1 MRKVSALLLAM
12 SLLALLVIW
21 APGRD
26 SEQQLAVVTEI
37 APKGI
42 ARVQAPAMAP
52 RAADHSV
59 AERRIRIFSPDM
71 PLVERPA
78 TEPNRTVASAPRP
91 AVADT
96 VGELRVASG
105 VKQSGPTAP
114 PRFGAPV
121 PADDSTRYE
130 LIRNLQRELK
140 RVGCYWGEVDGDWG
154 AGSKRSMGAF
164 MERVNA
170 TLPIDQ
176 PDYILLSLVQGHTGL
191 ACGKDCPTGQSLSA
205 NGRCTPNVVLTQN
218 GRRGGR
224 DEAAAPRTDGWTTV
238 TEAAPAVVGEPL
250 PGRMAIG
257 GPRTAEPK
265 LDASGLGAV
274 AAAAAGAA
282 RTSTSPDAYRPS
294 AASRPAVRSS
304 SSYRASA
311 PSRTSGRRLSYS
323 DVFR

>member
-21 APGRD
+21 SPGRD

-37 APKGI
+37 APRGI
-42 ARVQAPAMAP
+42 ARVQAPAAP
-52 RAADHSV
+52 RAADQSV
-59 AERRIRIFSPDM
+59 AERRVRVFSPDM

-78 TEPNRTVASAPRP
+78 TEPNRTVANAPRP

-105 VKQSGPTAP
+105 VKQSGPTTP

-121 PADDSTRYE
+121 PSDDSSRFE

-154 AGSKRSMGAF
+154 GGSKRSMGAF

-191 ACGKDCPTGQSLSA
+191 ACGKDCPAGQSLSA
-205 NGRCTPNVVLTQN
+205 GGRCTPNVVLTQN

-238 TEAAPAVVGEPL
+238 TEAAPAAVAEPL

-274 AAAAAGAA
+274 AAAAAAGAA
-282 RTSTSPDAYRPS
+282 ARETYRPS
-294 AASRPAVRSS
+294 RSAARSTP
-304 SSYRASA
+304 SYRTSSPA
-311 PSRTSGRRLSYS
+311 RTTGRRLSYS